1 MLTNGNSPVLKS
13 AAQQR
18 YAERKAQPA
27 QQGYNAAMMQQGE
40 QQLEQ
45 DNFKSVLELL
55 KYEAKDYLLNTT
67 DPRLEDIRKLLSEPG
82 AEVDSSYIL
91 HRVVAEYVSMAIV
104 RISMLGGE
112 ELRKQRDSLDVL
124 VKSHLL
130 GPIFEDI
137 LGHLETVTT
146 TTSKGGVSLWQQDPY
161 KMQVA
166 LVTTTLKEVNKAIA
180 LNGGIPV
187 LAEKPEY
194 SLKAGNRVGFTLED
208 RGYIWVPE
216 KIHEILGNT
225 PSQLYKG
232 GNFSSAIKS
241 QQETVMPTDTLDTA
255 RKVRFFTIKHKVHS
269 FFGGM
274 YDILESGF
282 LDKLSWDVVYLSDPF
297 PGDSVDAVYKFDKML
312 ENHAEDF
319 SAVCNGGNVSSSFM
333 EKFGNMEVHAYVF
346 RRAVN
351 NSTGAD
357 KALSLPRE
365 VYKMDE
371 DEAEPVEAKAE
382 VKAEPEV
389 KAEVKAETEVKTE
402 PEAKPA
408 AKKPAARKATKKTTS
423 SKAKAK
429 AEDESTQS

>member
-1 MLTNGNSPVLKS
+1 MLTNGNTPVLKS

-27 QQGYNAAMMQQGE
+27 QQGYNAVMTQQDE

-45 DNFKSVLELL
+45 ANFRKAVEILG
-55 KYEAKDYLLNTT
+55 YGFKDYILNTT
-67 DPRLEDIRKLLSEPG
+67 DPRLADIREMLSEPG

-91 HRVVAEYVSMAIV
+91 HKGVADFVVMALVRV
-104 RISMLGGE
+104 SMLGGE
-112 ELRKQRDSLDVL
+112 ELRKQRDSLDFL
-124 VKSHLL
+124 VKSPLF
-130 GPIFEDI
+130 GPIFGEI
-137 LGHLETVTT
+137 LGHLETVTSS
-146 TTSKGGVSLWQQDPY
+146 TSKGGVSYWQQDPY
-161 KMQVA
+161 RMQVG

-180 LNGGIPV
+180 LNGGLPV

-208 RGYIWVPE
+208 RGFIWMTE
-216 KIHEILGNT
+216 KLHELLGNT
-225 PSQLYKG
+225 ASQLYKG
-232 GNFSSAIKS
+232 GSYSSAIKS
-241 QQETVMPTDTLDTA
+241 QQETVMPTGSLDTA
-255 RKVRFFTIKHKVHS
+255 RKVRFFTVKHKMRA
-269 FFGGM
+269 FFTSM
-274 YDILESGF
+274 YDIQESGF

-297 PGDSVDAVYKFDKML
+297 PGDSVGSVYKFDQML
-312 ENHAEDF
+312 EHHAEDF

-333 EKFGNMEVHAYVF
+333 EKFGNLEVHAYVF

-351 NSTGAD
+351 NSAGED

-371 DEAEPVEAKAE
+371 DEAEPVESKTE

-389 KAEVKAETEVKTE
+389 KAEAEVKTE

-429 AEDESTQS
+429 DESTQS